1 MYLTIREVASTLR
14 VSTVTVNR
22 YINSGAIPAV
32 KVGSTRRI
40 DSADFDKFLNESKE
54 SKEEA

>member
-1 MYLTIREVASTLR
+1 MYLTIKEVASTLR

-40 DSADFDKFLNESKE
+40 DSVDFDKFLSESKE
-54 SKEEA
+54 SKAE

>member
-1 MYLTIREVASTLR
+1 MYLTIKEVASTLR

-22 YINSGAIPAV
+22 YINSGAIPAI
-32 KVGSTRRI
+32 KVGCTRRI
-40 DSADFDKFLNESKE
+40 DSVDFDKFLAESKE